1 MHILKF
7 FLIALSYSL
16 LIVGFR
22 IEAKTSVHH
31 GGGDGILDPCMSLAQ
46 VNNLGKGPDAFLAV
60 KDEPNLKAKRIDKIF
75 SGQKLWI
82 CEDSKDGNWYGVV
95 YPTTENQD
103 CDVNNISIKNRKTY
117 TGPCKSGWVSQ
128 KYVTI
133 VAG

>member
-1 MHILKF
+1 MDISKICSIVLVYC
-7 FLIALSYSL
+7 LSLAVS
-16 LIVGFR
+16 R
-22 IEAKTSVHH
+22 SEAKTPVYY
-31 GGGDGILDPCMSLAQ
+31 GGDENIDACSSFAQ

-60 KDEPNLKAKRIDKIF
+60 KDEPNLKAKRVDKIF

-82 CEDSKDGNWYGVV
+82 CEATKDGKWYGVV

-103 CDVNNISIKNRKTY
+103 CGVTTVIKNRKPYAT
-117 TGPCKSGWVSQ
+117 PCKSGWVSQ